1 MVNDIWGL
9 IMKHKITFS
18 KFKGFNRIV
27 ELENLQDA
35 INDFIRQNKGLK
47 VCNVCYKDD
56 ALIGHIKD
64 LDDFDYGMIII
75 KKVVS

>member
-1 MVNDIWGL
+1 
-9 IMKHKITFS
+9 MKHKITFS

-47 VCNVCYKDD
+47 VCNVRYEVD
-56 ALIGHIKD
+56 ALIGYIKD
-64 LDDFDYGMIII
+64 LDDFDYGTIII
-75 KKVVS
+75 KEVVS

>member
-1 MVNDIWGL
+1 
-9 IMKHKITFS
+9 MKHKITFS

-35 INDFIRQNKGLK
+35 INDFIIQNKGLK
-47 VCNVCYKDD
+47 VCNVCYEDD

-64 LDDFDYGMIII
+64 LDDFDYGTIII
-75 KKVVS
+75 KEVVS

>member
-1 MVNDIWGL
+1 MSLRTCSAPKSPVVLFCCIGINNVI
-9 IMKHKITFS
+9 
-18 KFKGFNRIV
+18 
-27 ELENLQDA
+27 LQDA

-47 VCNVCYKDD
+47 VCNVCYKGD

-64 LDDFDYGMIII
+64 LDDFDYGTIII

>member
-1 MVNDIWGL
+1 MVNDVWSL

-18 KFKGFNRIV
+18 KFKGFDRIV

-47 VCNVCYKDD
+47 VCNVRYEGD
-56 ALIGHIKD
+56 ALIGYIKD
-64 LDDFDYGMIII
+64 LDDFDYGTIII
-75 KKVVS
+75 KEVVS

>member
-1 MVNDIWGL
+1 
-9 IMKHKITFS
+9 MKHKITFS
-18 KFKGFNRIV
+18 KFKGLNCIV

-47 VCNVCYKDD
+47 VCNVRYEGD

-64 LDDFDYGMIII
+64 LDDFDYGIIII
-75 KKVVS
+75 KGVVS

>member
-1 MVNDIWGL
+1 MINNVRSI

-47 VCNVCYKDD
+47 VCNVRYEGD
-56 ALIGHIKD
+56 ALIGYIKD
-64 LDDFDYGMIII
+64 LDDFDYGTIII
-75 KKVVS
+75 KEVVS

>member
-1 MVNDIWGL
+1 MVNNVRSI

-18 KFKGFNRIV
+18 KFKGFDRIV

-47 VCNVCYKDD
+47 VCNVRYEGD
-56 ALIGHIKD
+56 ALIGYIKD
-64 LDDFDYGMIII
+64 LDDFDYGTIII
-75 KKVVS
+75 KEVVS